1 MNQRQGTNQLGT
13 NRQATNRQATNRP
26 GEQQSTHFLVEAS
39 ALTKE
44 YGDVRAV
51 DGVSL
56 RVAAGEVY
64 GLVGSNGA
72 GKKTLMR
79 ILTGL
84 VAPTAGAYRIGGAG
98 AGGRAA
104 ATPTAGGV
112 TAGSLIEAPAVYQA
126 MTGRANLRL
135 LCDYWGVERAAADR
149 SLDQVGLSAKDQRR
163 RYRQYSLGMKQ
174 RLGVAAAL
182 IGDPEVVVLDEPT
195 NGLDPE
201 SIVGMR
207 TVVRELRAAG
217 RAVLLSSHLLSEVEQ
232 VADRVGVL
240 SQGKLIAEGSVNELR
255 RRLQAERR
263 IELEV
268 NDPETALAVI
278 RGLGLEAVHAAGAKA
293 TRRTPA
299 GGLIAGTKLRVQL
312 TGSLRP
318 HVINSAL
325 VGAGVEVDALVEV
338 HDSLEDAFLDLLGQ
352 PAKAPPGPRA
362 EGVSV

>member
-1 MNQRQGTNQLGT
+1 MNQRQGTNQQGT
-13 NRQATNRQATNRP
+13 NRHATKRP
-26 GEQQSTHFLVEAS
+26 GEQQSAHYLVEAS
-39 ALTKE
+39 ALTKV

-72 GKKTLMR
+72 GKTTLMR

-84 VAPTAGAYRIGGAG
+84 VAPTSGAYRIGGSV

-104 ATPTAGGV
+104 ATPTVEGV
-112 TAGSLIEAPAVYQA
+112 TAGSLIEAPAFYQA
-126 MTGRANLRL
+126 MTGRAILRL

-149 SLDQVGLSAKDQRR
+149 SLDHVGLSAKDRRR

-182 IGDPEVVVLDEPT
+182 IGDPDVVILDEPT

-240 SQGKLIAEGSVNELR
+240 SQGKLIAEGSVDELR
-255 RRLQAERR
+255 RRLQAERW

-268 NDPETALAVI
+268 NDPEAATAVI
-278 RGLGLEAVHAAGAKA
+278 RGLGLEVVG
-293 TRRTPA
+293 P
-299 GGLIAGTKLRVQL
+299 AGTKAGRSTPASGSTAGTRLRVQL

-318 HVINSAL
+318 HVVNSAL
-325 VGAGVEVDALVEV
+325 VGAGVEVDALEEV

-352 PAKAPPGPRA
+352 PAKGPPGTRA
-362 EGVSV
+362 EGASA

>member
-1 MNQRQGTNQLGT
+1 MNQRQGTN
-13 NRQATNRQATNRP
+13 RP
-26 GEQQSTHFLVEAS
+26 GDQHSAHYLVEAS
-39 ALTKE
+39 ALTKV
-44 YGDVRAV
+44 YGDVSAV

-72 GKKTLMR
+72 GKTTLMR

-84 VAPTAGAYRIGGAG
+84 VSPTSGAYRIGGAS
-98 AGGRAA
+98 ADGRAP
-104 ATPTAGGV
+104 ATLKAGVV
-112 TAGSLIEAPAVYQA
+112 TTGSLIEAPAFHQA
-126 MTGRANLRL
+126 MTGRASLRL

-149 SLDQVGLSAKDQRR
+149 SLDQVGLSAKDRRR

-182 IGDPEVVVLDEPT
+182 VGDPEVVVLDEPT

-240 SQGKLIAEGSVNELR
+240 SQGKLIAEGSVDELR
-255 RRLQAERR
+255 RRLQAERW

-268 NDPETALAVI
+268 NDPEAAEAVI
-278 RGLGLEAVHAAGAKA
+278 RELGLEAVDPAGAKA
-293 TRRTPA
+293 ARRTVA
-299 GGLIAGTKLRVQL
+299 GGATAGTKLRVQL
-312 TGSLRP
+312 PASLRP
-318 HVINSAL
+318 HVVNSAL

-352 PAKAPPGPRA
+352 PTKTAPEKRVKGA
-362 EGVSV
+362 SA